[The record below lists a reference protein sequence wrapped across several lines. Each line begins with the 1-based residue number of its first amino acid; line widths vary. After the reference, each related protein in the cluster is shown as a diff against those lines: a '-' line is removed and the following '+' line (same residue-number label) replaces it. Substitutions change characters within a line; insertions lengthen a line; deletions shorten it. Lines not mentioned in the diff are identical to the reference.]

1 MGWIPFWS
9 LLQAMSCAIASRS
22 AGCSVNLANIPD
34 FSIQK
39 VLSVQSNFWKLY
51 NWFFRICLSCKP
63 KLYSAVIV
71 FEKAVLRYLSKYR
84 SDRIQELL
92 SDFQLKL
99 FTWTSYE
106 AKCITKLLPDNYI
119 QTLNLHHVIK
129 PMSFDVMTILIN
141 KMAKC
146 LIVFM
151 VIWV

>member
-1 MGWIPFWS
+1 
-9 LLQAMSCAIASRS
+9 MSCAIASRS

-39 VLSVQSNFWKLY
+39 VSSPSKVIFGDFTTDSSVSASLVNQSS
-51 NWFFRICLSCKP
+51 I
-63 KLYSAVIV
+63 SAVIV

-129 PMSFDVMTILIN
+129 PMSFDFMTILIN

-151 VIWV
+151 VI